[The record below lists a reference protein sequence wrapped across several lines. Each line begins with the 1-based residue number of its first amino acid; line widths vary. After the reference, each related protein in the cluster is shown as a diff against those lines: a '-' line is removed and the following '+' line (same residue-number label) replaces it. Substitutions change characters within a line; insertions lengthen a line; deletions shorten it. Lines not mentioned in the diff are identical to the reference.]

1 MVELLLEMPG
11 KTFLSPAAVGGW
23 EAVKILI
30 LGGVGIT
37 FCLLQWV
44 DVGISVYGWMK
55 RKRG

>member
-1 MVELLLEMPG
+1 MVEMLLSLPG
-11 KTFLSPAAVGGW
+11 KTFLSPAEVGGW

-44 DVGISVYGWMK
+44 AAGISVYGRIKGK
-55 RKRG
+55 RK

>member
-1 MVELLLEMPG
+1 MFELLLALPG
-11 KTFLSPAAVGGW
+11 KTFLSPAEVGGW

-44 DVGISVYGWMK
+44 AAGASVYGWMK
-55 RKRG
+55 GK